1 MWSAKVVYLLF
12 NEIGPADIEI
22 ILSQLGIVEKHS
34 IKYAMLS
41 KQLWGEQSRWQYQI
55 MTGFIMKI
63 VGRLIVE
70 WEEDNP
76 GGDIRNIS
84 IDARSRFW
92 EAEYKT
98 DPIGVAQSMWALMKS
113 VVDWHAIFKID
124 IDELSAESTVADYI
138 DQIVTEVIH
147 SS

>member
-1 MWSAKVVYLLF
+1 
-12 NEIGPADIEI
+12 
-22 ILSQLGIVEKHS
+22 
-34 IKYAMLS
+34 MLS
-41 KQLWGEQSRWQYQI
+41 KQLWGKQSRWQYQI

-124 IDELSAESTVADYI
+124 IDELSAEGTVADYI
-138 DQIVTEVIH
+138 DRIVTEVIH